1 MKKQYTKV
9 VALLLAFVLM
19 LQVASIGPIA
29 QAATTTVPD
38 GEYPINFR
46 YLKDNTNETSILES
60 MVVVPNTGKLIV
72 KDGKAQFENEFF
84 NYTAFKH
91 FSARMEGQ
99 AKAAVNGQTITGMDG
114 YKAVTPVLLGDGTN
128 PDSVKARIDI
138 ADLSQRQDVLVHI
151 VIPAASY
158 DSWYNLQ
165 LDLDTTT
172 LPTGPVDGGGDN
184 GSGSET
190 VTLEKLNELFTVT
203 KSVYEST
210 YEGTGD
216 GFYPASSKTKLY
228 NAIQLA
234 EGIAASAGGNIELI
248 KAAYAILN
256 EAKKE
261 YEAGR
266 ISVSKIALFQA
277 ITDAGAFAATVK
289 NSGTA
294 DNGGGTS
301 IVSDGEYPF
310 NYELRMQ
317 NAINTANGWAFN
329 KDATQ
334 KQVNDAVLALQTE
347 EAFVKGSR
355 YNAQVIDLIVL
366 NSLASDA
373 EISEFAGDF
382 ASQITLLQGMV
393 KHTVANISFK
403 TAVDES
409 ALKASSPSRNGGF
422 STTISPPFYKVNS
435 LSDADNTIYQV
446 AVRNDNATD
455 ITFQGLSYLVY
466 KTDSVTKS
474 VYFSYNSEQFKTL
487 NATIE
492 EAQLVHDQATVG
504 TEAGQYDNNTKAALL
519 TAIEA
524 ATAKAEQLSATR
536 PQLISANTALEQAVT
551 AFKASANRQI
561 NYAALHATNQAF
573 SSMDSYFLKPANVT
587 SFDGSTYVS
596 FTIKDSSIVTAFKVK
611 ENGVLVDST
620 IVSTD
625 TAANTR
631 VVKFKVSDLT
641 ALLDAQVHISMPLV
655 KDPRTGQPYEADH
668 NIRLSFGT
676 GDATALKAGI
686 TAAQKLHDEAAE
698 GTVIDKYPAEA
709 KTKLQ
714 TAINAAK
721 AITTNPVATEAQV
734 KDGSSALE
742 QAVTAF
748 KAAKVLSNGTYS
760 LVLKSSDEGISDH
773 LEASGVLTFSGGSS
787 VISFTPKAGVT
798 IKKLK
803 NNATGAEMFPIGS
816 TGGANNAA
824 SLTNAVFLA
833 AIVAGTPVKFTVPNL
848 TDTYSLVLGV
858 SGAITDVEYAVQ
870 FTDIT
875 KTADA
880 PVVELPNTTVPGQL
894 ANGNYF
900 LQYEIKKYDTENES
914 VMQGYVVSP
923 GLLKVSGS
931 TKTFYMTLTKDK
943 EITGLKF
950 NNNNVS
956 VESRD
961 TVNNTRVVYFN
972 VPNLNS
978 TIDGWVKIDW
988 PEVNYHHEYDIQIK
1002 FKPETLVSTSGSV
1015 APGVGDVEV
1024 VEGTDPNA
1032 GKDDLNEP
1040 VVTDFKDIQGHW
1052 AIASIEKALEL
1063 GIVKG
1068 YSDGKFRPNG
1078 VVTRAEFA
1086 VLISRA
1092 LKLTDG
1098 STSATFND
1106 SKLIP
1111 AWAKTHIDRAAKAG
1125 LISGYANGT
1134 FLPSRE
1140 ITRSELASI
1149 IVRAAKLDIDETNEL
1164 SFADAASIPDWAK
1177 NDIAAA
1183 AKAGY
1188 VQGKGDNKFEPL
1200 AHATRAEALTLIMK
1214 LLETT

>member
-38 GEYPINFR
+38 GEYPISFR
-46 YLKDNTNETSILES
+46 YLKDNTNETSVLEQ
-60 MVVVPNTGKLIV
+60 MVVVQNTGKLIV
-72 KDGKAQFENEFF
+72 KDGKAQFENEFYK
-84 NYTAFKH
+84 YTAFKH
-91 FSARMEGQ
+91 FSSRMDGQ
-99 AKAAVNGQTITGMDG
+99 EKATINGQTITGLDG
-114 YKAVTPVLLGDGTN
+114 YAPVTPILLGDGTN
-128 PDSVKARIDI
+128 PDSAKARIDI
-138 ADLSQRQDVLVHI
+138 ADLSKRQDILVHV

-158 DSWYNLQ
+158 DNWYNLQ

-184 GSGSET
+184 GSGSEA

-203 KSVYEST
+203 RSVYEST

-216 GFYPASSKTKLY
+216 GFYPAGSKTKLY

-234 EGIAASAGGNIELI
+234 DGIASSAGGNIELI

-289 NSGTA
+289 NTGTA
-294 DNGGGTS
+294 DNGSGTS
-301 IVSDGEYPF
+301 IISDGEYPY

-317 NAINTANGWAFN
+317 NAIHTANGWAFN

-334 KQVNDAVLALQTE
+334 KQVNDAMLALQTE
-347 EAFVKGSR
+347 EAFVKGQR
-355 YNAQVIDLIVL
+355 YNAHVLDLIVL

-393 KHTVANISFK
+393 KHTVANIPFK
-403 TAVDES
+403 AAVDES

-422 STTISPPFYKVNS
+422 STAISPSFYKVNS
-435 LSDADNTIYQV
+435 LSDADQTIYQV
-446 AVRNDNATD
+446 AVRNDNALD
-455 ITFQGLSYLVY
+455 STFQGLSYLQY
-466 KTDSVTKS
+466 ESNSVTKS
-474 VYFSYNSEQFKTL
+474 VYLSFNSEQFKTL
-487 NATIE
+487 KATIAA
-492 EAQLVHDQATVG
+492 AQELHDQAVVG
-504 TEAGQYDNNTKAALL
+504 TATGQYDSNTKAALL

-524 ATAKAEQLSATR
+524 ATAKAEQLSAAR
-536 PQLISANTALEQAVT
+536 PQLISANTTLEQAVT

-587 SFDGSTYVS
+587 SVDGSTFVS

-611 ENGVLVDST
+611 ENGVLVDSM

-625 TAANTR
+625 TLANTR

-641 ALLDAQVHISMPLV
+641 ALLDAQVHISMPTV
-655 KDPRTGQPYEADH
+655 IDPRSGQPYEADH

-676 GDATALKAGI
+676 GDATALKASI

-698 GTVIDKYPAEA
+698 GTVMDKYPAEA
-709 KTKLQ
+709 KAKLQ

-721 AITTNPVATEAQV
+721 AITTNPLATETQV
-734 KDGSSALE
+734 KDGSAALE
-742 QAVTAF
+742 QAVYSF

-760 LVLKSSDEGISDH
+760 MVLKSSDEGIFEH
-773 LEASGVLTFSGGSS
+773 LEASGVLTFNGGSH
-787 VISFTPKAGVT
+787 VISFTPRAGVT

-803 NNATGAEMFPIGS
+803 NNATEAEIFPTVSTDGAS
-816 TGGANNAA
+816 NAA

-848 TDTYSLVLGV
+848 TDTYSIVLGV
-858 SGAITDVEYAVQ
+858 SGVATDVEYAVQ
-870 FTDIT
+870 FADIT

-900 LQYEIKKYDTENES
+900 LQYQIRKYGTENES

-931 TKTFYMTLTKDK
+931 AKTFYMTLTKDK

-950 NNNNVS
+950 NGNHVS

-972 VPNLNS
+972 VPDLNS
-978 TIDGWVKIDW
+978 TINGWVKIDW

-1002 FKPETLVSTSGSV
+1002 FDPTTLVSTSGSV

-1024 VEGTDPNA
+1024 VEEKPAA
-1032 GKDDLNEP
+1032 GKDELNEP

-1052 AIASIEKALEL
+1052 AQASIEKALEL

-1098 STSATFND
+1098 STSAAFND

-1111 AWAKTHIDRAAKAG
+1111 AWAKPHIDRAAKAG

-1134 FLPSRE
+1134 FLPSKE
-1140 ITRSELASI
+1140 INRSELTSI
-1149 IVRAAKLDIDETNEL
+1149 IVRAAKLDIDESNEL
-1164 SFADAASIPDWAK
+1164 SFADTASIPDWAK

-1214 LLETT
+1214 LLETK